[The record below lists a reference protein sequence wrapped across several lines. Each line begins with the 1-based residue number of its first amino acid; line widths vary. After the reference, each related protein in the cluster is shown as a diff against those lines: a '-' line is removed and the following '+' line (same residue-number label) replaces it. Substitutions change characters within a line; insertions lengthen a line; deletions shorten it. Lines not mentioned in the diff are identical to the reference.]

1 MSVANAELRPDRKV
15 VIADCKLGNMGS
27 VANMVKHVGGTPI
40 ISQDADV
47 ILDSTHLILPGVG
60 NFEYGM
66 KQLHR
71 LGFLDVLNA
80 AREKGTHILGI
91 CLGMALMTKWS
102 DEGNCDGLGWFDFRT
117 IRFPNHLESGDRL
130 LVPHMG
136 WNQIEPTPEALEFA
150 AVPTPSR
157 FYFVH
162 SYYVDGAGK
171 DDCRATSVYG
181 DTKFASAIGRDNV
194 IGVQFH
200 PEKSH
205 KFGMAFM
212 RDFLAR

>member
-1 MSVANAELRPDRKV
+1 MSVANAELRPDRRV
-15 VIADCKLGNMGS
+15 VIADCQLGNMGS

-47 ILDSTHLILPGVG
+47 IAESTHLILPGVG
-60 NFEYGM
+60 NFQYGM
-66 KQLHR
+66 KQLHK
-71 LGFLDVLNA
+71 LGFIDVLNA
-80 AREKGTHILGI
+80 ARDKGTHILGI

-117 IRFPNHLESGDRL
+117 VRFPSQLDSGERL

-136 WNQIEPTPEALEFA
+136 WNQIDPAPAATEFV
-150 AVPTPSR
+150 AVPSPSR

-162 SYYVDGAGK
+162 SYFVDGADK
-171 DDCRATSVYG
+171 VDCRATTVYG